1 MAKQDRRSLQAAKIA
16 PMPEKPADPLATAR
30 RVLEIE
36 SDAIRALIPRVGE
49 QMLAACRICIEAQ
62 RNQARIV
69 VIGLG
74 KSGHVGSKIA
84 ATLASTGSPAF
95 FVHAGEAGHGDMGMI
110 TGQDVILAISNSGET
125 REIAFL
131 LPRIK
136 RLGLALIAMTGN
148 PRSTLARAASVN
160 LDISV
165 AEEACPLNLAPT
177 ASTTAALAMGDALAI
192 VLLEQRGFR
201 EEDFA
206 NFHPGGVLGRRLLV
220 RVQDIMHEG
229 GDIPSVTPETSV
241 SDGLLEMSR
250 GNLGITAVV
259 DGGGKLCGVF
269 TDGDLRRTLD
279 RRIDI
284 HDTPIGEVMTPGG
297 KTVRQD
303 DLAAR
308 AVRLMEDHGITAL
321 LVLDEEKK
329 LVGVLNIHDVFRAG
343 VV

>member
-1 MAKQDRRSLQAAKIA
+1 MVENPVDA
-16 PMPEKPADPLATAR
+16 LATAR

-36 SDAIRALIPRVGE
+36 SDAIRALVPRLGE
-49 QMLAACRICIEAQ
+49 PVLVACRICIEAQ

-136 RLGLALIAMTGN
+136 RLGLPLIAMTGN

-192 VLLEQRGFR
+192 VLLEQRGFQ

-206 NFHPGGVLGRRLLV
+206 GFHPGGVLGRRLLV
-220 RVQDIMHEG
+220 RVRDIMHEG
-229 GDIPSVTPETSV
+229 DGIPSVTLNTSV
-241 SDGLLEMSR
+241 SEGLLEMSR
-250 GNLGITAVV
+250 KNLGITAVV
-259 DGGGKLCGVF
+259 DDDGKLCGVF

-284 HDTPIGEVMTPGG
+284 HDTPIGDVMTRGG
-297 KTVRQD
+297 KTIHRD
-303 DLAAR
+303 DLAAQ

-321 LVLDEEKK
+321 LVLDEEEKP
-329 LVGVLNIHDVFRAG
+329 VGALNVHDVFRAG

>member
-1 MAKQDRRSLQAAKIA
+1 MSEQATDA
-16 PMPEKPADPLATAR
+16 LATAR

-36 SDAIRALIPRVGE
+36 SDAIRALIPRLGE
-49 QMLAACRICIEAQ
+49 QMLAACSICIEAQ

-125 REIAFL
+125 QEIAFL

-136 RLGLALIAMTGN
+136 RLGLPLIAMSGN

-220 RVQDIMHEG
+220 RVRDIMHEG
-229 GDIPSVTPETSV
+229 DDIPCVTLDTPV
-241 SDGLLEMSR
+241 SEGLVEVSR
-250 GNLGITAVV
+250 KNLGITAVV
-259 DGGGKLCGVF
+259 DDGGKLRGVF
-269 TDGDLRRTLD
+269 TDGDLRRALD
-279 RRIDI
+279 RRIDV
-284 HDTPIGEVMTPGG
+284 HDTLIGDVMTPGG
-297 KTVRQD
+297 KTIQRD
-303 DLAAR
+303 DLAAK

-321 LVLDEEKK
+321 LVTDDGEK
-329 LVGVLNIHDVFRAG
+329 LVGALNIHDVFRAG

>member
-1 MAKQDRRSLQAAKIA
+1 MS
-16 PMPEKPADPLATAR
+16 EKPVDALGTAR

-36 SDAIRALIPRVGE
+36 SDAIRALIPRLGE
-49 QMLAACRICIEAQ
+49 QMLDACRICIEAQ

-136 RLGLALIAMTGN
+136 RLGLPLITMTGN

-192 VLLEQRGFR
+192 VLLEQRGFK

-229 GDIPSVTPETSV
+229 DGIPSVTLNTAV
-241 SDGLLEMSR
+241 SEGLLEMSR
-250 GNLGITAVV
+250 KNLGITAVV
-259 DGGGKLCGVF
+259 DDDGRLCGVF

-279 RRIDI
+279 RRMNI
-284 HDTPIGEVMTPGG
+284 HDTPIGDVMTPGG
-297 KTVRQD
+297 KTIHRNG
-303 DLAAR
+303 LAAQ

-321 LVLDEEKK
+321 LVLDEEEK
-329 LVGVLNIHDVFRAG
+329 LVGALNIHDVFRAG

>member
-1 MAKQDRRSLQAAKIA
+1 MSENPVDALS
-16 PMPEKPADPLATAR
+16 TAR

-36 SDAIRALIPRVGE
+36 SDAIRALIPRLGE
-49 QMLAACRICIEAQ
+49 QMLAACSVCIEAQ

-125 REIAFL
+125 QEIAFL

-136 RLGLALIAMTGN
+136 RLGLPLIAMSGN

-220 RVQDIMHEG
+220 RVRDIMHEG
-229 GDIPSVTPETSV
+229 DDIPCVTLDTPV
-241 SDGLLEMSR
+241 SEGLVEMSR
-250 GNLGITAVV
+250 KNLGITTVV
-259 DGGGKLCGVF
+259 DDGGKLRGVF

-279 RRIDI
+279 RRIDV
-284 HDTPIGEVMTPGG
+284 HDTLIGDVMTPGG
-297 KTVRQD
+297 KTIHRD
-303 DLAAR
+303 DLAAK

-321 LVLDEEKK
+321 LVTDEENR
-329 LVGVLNIHDVFRAG
+329 LVGALNIHDVFRAG

>member
-1 MAKQDRRSLQAAKIA
+1 MSENPVDALS
-16 PMPEKPADPLATAR
+16 TAR

-36 SDAIRALIPRVGE
+36 SDAIRALIPRLGE
-49 QMLAACRICIEAQ
+49 QMLAACSICIEAQ

-125 REIAFL
+125 QEIAFL

-136 RLGLALIAMTGN
+136 RLGLPLIAMSGN

-220 RVQDIMHEG
+220 RVRDIMHKGDGVPCVTLDTPVSEG
-229 GDIPSVTPETSV
+229 LV
-241 SDGLLEMSR
+241 EMSR
-250 GNLGITAVV
+250 KNLGITAVV
-259 DGGGKLCGVF
+259 DDGGKLRGVF
-269 TDGDLRRTLD
+269 TDGDLRRALD
-279 RRIDI
+279 RRIDV
-284 HDTPIGEVMTPGG
+284 HDTPIGDVMTRGG
-297 KTVRQD
+297 KTIHRD
-303 DLAAR
+303 DLAAK

-321 LVLDEEKK
+321 LVTDEGEK
-329 LVGVLNIHDVFRAG
+329 LVGALNIHDVFRAG

>member
-1 MAKQDRRSLQAAKIA
+1 MVENPVDALG
-16 PMPEKPADPLATAR
+16 TAR

-36 SDAIRALIPRVGE
+36 SDAIRALVPRLGE
-49 QMLAACRICIEAQ
+49 PVLEACRICIEAQ
-62 RNQARIV
+62 RNQARII

-125 REIAFL
+125 QEIAFL

-136 RLGLALIAMTGN
+136 RLGLPLIAMTGN
-148 PRSTLARAASVN
+148 PRSTLAKAASVN

-192 VLLEQRGFR
+192 MLLEQRGFE

-220 RVQDIMHEG
+220 RVRDIMHEG
-229 GDIPSVTPETSV
+229 DGIPSVSLNTAVGE
-241 SDGLLEMSR
+241 GLLEMSR
-250 GNLGITAVV
+250 TNLGITAVV
-259 DGGGKLCGVF
+259 DDDGKLCGVF

-279 RRIDI
+279 RRVDV
-284 HDTPIGEVMTPGG
+284 HDTPIGDVMTPGG
-297 KTVRQD
+297 KTIHRD

-308 AVRLMEDHGITAL
+308 AVRLMEDYGITAL
-321 LVLDEEKK
+321 LVLDDDGK
-329 LVGVLNIHDVFRAG
+329 LAGALNIHDVFRAG

>member
-1 MAKQDRRSLQAAKIA
+1 MSENPVDALS
-16 PMPEKPADPLATAR
+16 TAR

-36 SDAIRALIPRVGE
+36 SDAIRALIPRLGE
-49 QMLAACRICIEAQ
+49 QMLAACSICIEAQ
-62 RNQARIV
+62 RKQARIV

-125 REIAFL
+125 QEIAFL

-136 RLGLALIAMTGN
+136 RLGLPLIAMSGN

-220 RVQDIMHEG
+220 RVKDIMHEG
-229 GDIPSVTPETSV
+229 DGIPCVTLGTSV
-241 SDGLLEMSR
+241 SEGLVEMSR
-250 GNLGITAVV
+250 KNLGITAVV
-259 DGGGKLCGVF
+259 DDGGKLRGVF

-279 RRIDI
+279 RRIDV
-284 HDTPIGEVMTPGG
+284 HDTPIGDVMTRGG
-297 KTVRQD
+297 KTIQRD
-303 DLAAR
+303 DLAAK

-321 LVLDEEKK
+321 LVTDEGEK
-329 LVGVLNIHDVFRAG
+329 LVGALNIHDVFRAG

>member
-1 MAKQDRRSLQAAKIA
+1 MSENPVDALS
-16 PMPEKPADPLATAR
+16 TAR

-36 SDAIRALIPRVGE
+36 SDAIRALIPRLGE
-49 QMLAACRICIEAQ
+49 QMLAACSICIEAQ

-125 REIAFL
+125 QEIAFL

-136 RLGLALIAMTGN
+136 RLGLPLIAMSGN

-220 RVQDIMHEG
+220 RVRDIMHKGDGVPCVTLDTPVSEG
-229 GDIPSVTPETSV
+229 LV
-241 SDGLLEMSR
+241 EMSR
-250 GNLGITAVV
+250 KNLGITAVV
-259 DGGGKLCGVF
+259 DDGGKLRGVF
-269 TDGDLRRTLD
+269 TDGDLRRALD
-279 RRIDI
+279 RRIDV
-284 HDTPIGEVMTPGG
+284 HDTLIGDVMTPGG
-297 KTVRQD
+297 KTIHRD
-303 DLAAR
+303 DLAAK

-321 LVLDEEKK
+321 LVTDEGEK
-329 LVGVLNIHDVFRAG
+329 LVGALNIHDVFRAG

>member
-1 MAKQDRRSLQAAKIA
+1 MSVTTNAV
-16 PMPEKPADPLATAR
+16 DPLITAR

-36 SDAIRALIPRVGE
+36 SDAIRALIPRLGE
-49 QMLAACRICIEAQ
+49 ELPAACEICIEAQ

-136 RLGLALIAMTGN
+136 RLGLPLIAMTGN

-329 LVGVLNIHDVFRAG
+329 LVGALNIHDVFRAG

>member
-1 MAKQDRRSLQAAKIA
+1 MSENPVDALS
-16 PMPEKPADPLATAR
+16 TAR

-36 SDAIRALIPRVGE
+36 SDAIRALIPRLGE
-49 QMLAACRICIEAQ
+49 QMLAACSVCIEAQ

-125 REIAFL
+125 QEIAFL

-136 RLGLALIAMTGN
+136 RLGLPLIAMSGN

-220 RVQDIMHEG
+220 RVRDIMHEG
-229 GDIPSVTPETSV
+229 DDIPFVTLDTPV
-241 SDGLLEMSR
+241 SEGLVEMSR
-250 GNLGITAVV
+250 KNLGITAVV
-259 DGGGKLCGVF
+259 DDGGKLRGVF

-279 RRIDI
+279 RRIDV
-284 HDTPIGEVMTPGG
+284 HDTLIGDVMTPGG
-297 KTVRQD
+297 KTIHRD
-303 DLAAR
+303 DLAAK

-321 LVLDEEKK
+321 LVTDEENR
-329 LVGVLNIHDVFRAG
+329 LVGALNIHDVFRAG

>member
-1 MAKQDRRSLQAAKIA
+1 MRVKIA
-16 PMPEKPADPLATAR
+16 PMMSAIPKSADPLATAR

-36 SDAIRALIPRVGE
+36 SEAIRSLIPRLGNE
-49 QMLAACRICIEAQ
+49 LLDACRIFIEAQ
-62 RNQARIV
+62 RDHARIV
-69 VIGLG
+69 VIGMG
-74 KSGHVGSKIA
+74 KSGHIGSKIA

-110 TGQDVILAISNSGET
+110 TSHDVVLAISNSGET
-125 REIAFL
+125 QEIAFL

-136 RLGLALIAMTGN
+136 RLGLPLITMTGK

-165 AEEACPLNLAPT
+165 VEEACPLNLAPT

-192 VLLEQRGFR
+192 VLLEQRGFK
-201 EEDFA
+201 EQDFA

-220 RVQDIMHEG
+220 RVRDIMHEG
-229 GDIPSVTPETSV
+229 DGLPCVSLDTPVRE
-241 SDGLLEMSR
+241 GLLEMSR
-250 GNLGITAVV
+250 TNLGITAVV
-259 DGGGKLCGVF
+259 DDDGLLCGVF

-279 RRIDI
+279 RRVDI
-284 HDTPIGEVMTPGG
+284 HDTRIGDVMTAGG
-297 KTVRQD
+297 KTIRRD
-303 DLAAR
+303 GLAAQ

-321 LVLDEEKK
+321 LVVDEDDK
-329 LVGVLNIHDVFRAG
+329 LVGALNIHDVFRAG

>member
-1 MAKQDRRSLQAAKIA
+1 MSENPVDALS
-16 PMPEKPADPLATAR
+16 TAR

-36 SDAIRALIPRVGE
+36 SDAIRALIPRLGE
-49 QMLAACRICIEAQ
+49 QMLAACSVCIEAQ

-125 REIAFL
+125 QEIAFL

-136 RLGLALIAMTGN
+136 RLGLPLIAMSGN

-220 RVQDIMHEG
+220 RVRDIMHEG
-229 GDIPSVTPETSV
+229 DDIPCVTLDTPV
-241 SDGLLEMSR
+241 SEGLVEMSR
-250 GNLGITAVV
+250 KNLGITAVV
-259 DGGGKLCGVF
+259 DDGGKLRGVF

-279 RRIDI
+279 RRIDV
-284 HDTPIGEVMTPGG
+284 HDTLIGDVMTPGG
-297 KTVRQD
+297 KTIHRD
-303 DLAAR
+303 DLAAK

-321 LVLDEEKK
+321 LVTDEENR
-329 LVGVLNIHDVFRAG
+329 LVGALNIHDVFRAG

>member
-1 MAKQDRRSLQAAKIA
+1 MSENPVDALS
-16 PMPEKPADPLATAR
+16 TAR

-36 SDAIRALIPRVGE
+36 SDAIRALIPRLGE
-49 QMLAACRICIEAQ
+49 QMLAACSICIEAQ

-74 KSGHVGSKIA
+74 KSGHVGNKIA

-125 REIAFL
+125 QEIAFL

-136 RLGLALIAMTGN
+136 RLGLPLIAMSGN

-220 RVQDIMHEG
+220 RVRDIMHEG
-229 GDIPSVTPETSV
+229 DDIPCVTLDTPV
-241 SDGLLEMSR
+241 SEGLVEMSR
-250 GNLGITAVV
+250 KNLGITAVV
-259 DGGGKLCGVF
+259 DDGGKLRGVF

-279 RRIDI
+279 RRIDV
-284 HDTPIGEVMTPGG
+284 HDTLIGDVMTPGG
-297 KTVRQD
+297 KTIHRD
-303 DLAAR
+303 DLAAK

-321 LVLDEEKK
+321 LVTDDGEK
-329 LVGVLNIHDVFRAG
+329 LVGALNIHDVFRAG

>member
-1 MAKQDRRSLQAAKIA
+1 MATAITAV
-16 PMPEKPADPLATAR
+16 DPLITAR

-36 SDAIRALIPRVGE
+36 SDAIRALIPRLGAE
-49 QMLAACRICIEAQ
+49 LLEACRICIEAQ
-62 RNQARIV
+62 RGNARIV

-125 REIAFL
+125 QEIAFL

-136 RLGLALIAMTGN
+136 RLGLPLIAMTGN

-192 VLLEQRGFR
+192 VLLEQRGFK

-229 GDIPSVTPETSV
+229 DGIPSVTPDTSV
-241 SDGLLEMSR
+241 SEGLLEMSR
-250 GNLGITAVV
+250 KNLGMTAVV
-259 DGGGKLCGVF
+259 GDDGRLRGVF

-279 RRIDI
+279 RRIDV
-284 HDTPIGEVMTPGG
+284 HATPIGEVMTPGG
-297 KTVRQD
+297 KTVHRD
-303 DLAAR
+303 DLAAK

-321 LVLDEEKK
+321 LVLDDEEK
-329 LVGVLNIHDVFRAG
+329 LIGALNIHDVFRAG

>member
-1 MAKQDRRSLQAAKIA
+1 MSENPVDALS
-16 PMPEKPADPLATAR
+16 TAR

-36 SDAIRALIPRVGE
+36 SDAIRALIPRLGE
-49 QMLAACRICIEAQ
+49 QMLAACSICIEAQ

-125 REIAFL
+125 QEIAFL

-136 RLGLALIAMTGN
+136 RLGLPLIAMSGN

-220 RVQDIMHEG
+220 RVRDIMHEG
-229 GDIPSVTPETSV
+229 DDIPCVTLDTPV
-241 SDGLLEMSR
+241 SEGLVEVSR
-250 GNLGITAVV
+250 KNLGITAVV
-259 DGGGKLCGVF
+259 DDGGKLRGVF
-269 TDGDLRRTLD
+269 TDGDLRRALD
-279 RRIDI
+279 RRIDV
-284 HDTPIGEVMTPGG
+284 HDTPIGDVMTRGG
-297 KTVRQD
+297 KTIQRD
-303 DLAAR
+303 DLAAK

-321 LVLDEEKK
+321 LVTDEGEK
-329 LVGVLNIHDVFRAG
+329 LVGALNIHDVFRAG

>member
-1 MAKQDRRSLQAAKIA
+1 MSERPVDA
-16 PMPEKPADPLATAR
+16 LATAR
-30 RVLEIE
+30 RVLKIE
-36 SDAIRALIPRVGE
+36 SDAIRALIPRLGE
-49 QMLAACRICIEAQ
+49 PVLDACRICIEAQ

-74 KSGHVGSKIA
+74 KSGHMGSKIA

-125 REIAFL
+125 QEIAFL

-136 RLGLALIAMTGN
+136 RLGLPLITMTGN

-192 VLLEQRGFR
+192 VLLEQRGFK

-229 GDIPSVTPETSV
+229 DGIPSVTLNTAV
-241 SDGLLEMSR
+241 SEGLLEMSR
-250 GNLGITAVV
+250 KNLGITAVV
-259 DGGGKLCGVF
+259 DDDGRLCGVF

-279 RRIDI
+279 RRMDI
-284 HDTPIGEVMTPGG
+284 HDTPIGDVMTPGG
-297 KTVRQD
+297 KTIHRNG
-303 DLAAR
+303 LAAQ

-321 LVLDEEKK
+321 LVLDEEEK
-329 LVGVLNIHDVFRAG
+329 LVGALNVHDVFRAG

>member
-1 MAKQDRRSLQAAKIA
+1 MSVTTNVV
-16 PMPEKPADPLATAR
+16 DPLITAR

-36 SDAIRALIPRVGE
+36 SDAIRALIPRLGDG
-49 QMLAACRICIEAQ
+49 LPAACEICIEAQ

-110 TGQDVILAISNSGET
+110 TGQDVILAISYSGET
-125 REIAFL
+125 QEIAFL
-131 LPRIK
+131 LPHIK
-136 RLGLALIAMTGN
+136 RLGLPLIAMTGN

-220 RVQDIMHEG
+220 RVRDIMHEG

-259 DGGGKLCGVF
+259 DGSGRLCGVF

-297 KTVRQD
+297 KTVHQD

-321 LVLDEEKK
+321 LVLDEENK
-329 LVGVLNIHDVFRAG
+329 LVGALNIHDVFRAG

>member
-1 MAKQDRRSLQAAKIA
+1 MSENPVDALS
-16 PMPEKPADPLATAR
+16 TAR

-36 SDAIRALIPRVGE
+36 SDAIRALVPRLGE
-49 QMLAACRICIEAQ
+49 QMLAACSICIEAQ
-62 RNQARIV
+62 RKQARIV

-125 REIAFL
+125 QEIAFL

-136 RLGLALIAMTGN
+136 RLGLPLIAMSGN

-220 RVQDIMHEG
+220 RVKDIMHK
-229 GDIPSVTPETSV
+229 GDGIPCVTLGTSV
-241 SDGLLEMSR
+241 SEGLAEMSR
-250 GNLGITAVV
+250 KNLGITAVV
-259 DGGGKLCGVF
+259 DDRGKLRGVF
-269 TDGDLRRTLD
+269 TDGDLRRALD
-279 RRIDI
+279 RRIDV
-284 HDTPIGEVMTPGG
+284 HDTPIGDVMTRGG
-297 KTVRQD
+297 KTIHRD
-303 DLAAR
+303 DLAAK

-321 LVLDEEKK
+321 LVTDEGEK
-329 LVGVLNIHDVFRAG
+329 LVGALNIHDVFRAG

>member
-1 MAKQDRRSLQAAKIA
+1 MFEKSDAADA
-16 PMPEKPADPLATAR
+16 LATAR

-36 SDAIRALIPRVGE
+36 SRAIRSLIPRLGSE
-49 QMLAACRICIEAQ
+49 LLDACRICIEAQ

-69 VIGLG
+69 VIGMG
-74 KSGHVGSKIA
+74 KSGHIGSKIA

-110 TGQDVILAISNSGET
+110 TNQDVILAISNSGET
-125 REIAFL
+125 REIASL

-136 RLGLALIAMTGN
+136 RLGLPLITMTGN
-148 PRSTLARAASVN
+148 PRSTFAKAASVN
-160 LDISV
+160 LDIRV

-192 VLLEQRGFR
+192 VLLEQRGFK

-206 NFHPGGVLGRRLLV
+206 DFHPRGVLGRKLLV
-220 RVQDIMHEG
+220 RVRDIMHEG
-229 GDIPSVTPETSV
+229 GDLPCVTLDTPV
-241 SDGLLEMSR
+241 SGGLMEMSR
-250 GNLGITAVV
+250 TNLGITAVV
-259 DGGGKLCGVF
+259 DEDGRLRGVF
-269 TDGDLRRTLD
+269 TDGDVRRTLD

-284 HDTPIGEVMTPGG
+284 HATRISEVMTVGG
-297 KTVRQD
+297 KTIRRNG
-303 DLAAR
+303 LAAQ

-321 LVLDEEKK
+321 MVLDEEDR
-329 LVGVLNIHDVFRAG
+329 LVGALNIHDVFRAG

>member
-1 MAKQDRRSLQAAKIA
+1 MSENPVDALS
-16 PMPEKPADPLATAR
+16 TAR

-36 SDAIRALIPRVGE
+36 SDAIRALIPRLGE
-49 QMLAACRICIEAQ
+49 QMLAACSICIEAQ

-125 REIAFL
+125 QEIAFL

-136 RLGLALIAMTGN
+136 RLGLPLIAMSGN

-220 RVQDIMHEG
+220 RVRDIMHEG
-229 GDIPSVTPETSV
+229 DDIPCVTLDTPV
-241 SDGLLEMSR
+241 SEGLVEVSR
-250 GNLGITAVV
+250 KNLGITAVV
-259 DGGGKLCGVF
+259 DDGGKLRGVF
-269 TDGDLRRTLD
+269 TDGDLRRALD
-279 RRIDI
+279 RRIDV
-284 HDTPIGEVMTPGG
+284 HDTPIGDVMTRGG
-297 KTVRQD
+297 KTIHRN
-303 DLAAR
+303 DLAAK

-321 LVLDEEKK
+321 LVTDEGEK
-329 LVGVLNIHDVFRAG
+329 LVGALNIHDVFRAG

>member
-1 MAKQDRRSLQAAKIA
+1 MSERPVDA
-16 PMPEKPADPLATAR
+16 LATAR
-30 RVLEIE
+30 RVLKIE
-36 SDAIRALIPRVGE
+36 SDAIRALIPRLGE
-49 QMLAACRICIEAQ
+49 PVLDACRICIEAQ

-74 KSGHVGSKIA
+74 KSGHMGSKIA

-125 REIAFL
+125 QEIAFL

-136 RLGLALIAMTGN
+136 RLGLPLITMTGN

-165 AEEACPLNLAPT
+165 AEEASPLNLAPT

-192 VLLEQRGFR
+192 VLLEQRGFK

-229 GDIPSVTPETSV
+229 DGIPSVTLNTAV
-241 SDGLLEMSR
+241 SEGLLEMSR
-250 GNLGITAVV
+250 KNLGITAVV
-259 DGGGKLCGVF
+259 DDDGRLCGVF

-279 RRIDI
+279 RRMDI
-284 HDTPIGEVMTPGG
+284 HDTPIGDVMTPGG
-297 KTVRQD
+297 KTIHRNG
-303 DLAAR
+303 LAAQ

-321 LVLDEEKK
+321 LVLDEEEK
-329 LVGVLNIHDVFRAG
+329 LVGALNVHDVFRAG

>member
-1 MAKQDRRSLQAAKIA
+1 
-16 PMPEKPADPLATAR
+16 MPEVSVDALATAR

-36 SDAIRALIPRVGE
+36 SDAIRALVPRLGE
-49 QMLAACRICIEAQ
+49 QVLSACRICIEAQ
-62 RNQARIV
+62 RDRARIV

-125 REIAFL
+125 QEIAFL

-136 RLGLALIAMTGN
+136 RLGLPLIAMTGN

-206 NFHPGGVLGRRLLV
+206 SFHPGGVLGRRLLV
-220 RVQDIMHEG
+220 RVRDIMHEG
-229 GDIPSVTPETSV
+229 DGIPSVMPDTPV
-241 SDGLLEMSR
+241 SEGLLEMSR
-250 GNLGITAVV
+250 KNLGITAVV
-259 DGGGKLCGVF
+259 DDDGGLCGVF

-279 RRIDI
+279 RRIDV
-284 HDTPIGEVMTPGG
+284 HGTRIGDVMTPGG
-297 KTVRQD
+297 KTIHRD
-303 DLAAR
+303 DLAAK

-321 LVLDEEKK
+321 LVIDDDGK
-329 LVGVLNIHDVFRAG
+329 LAGALNVHDVFRAG

>member
-1 MAKQDRRSLQAAKIA
+1 MSENPVDALS
-16 PMPEKPADPLATAR
+16 TAR

-36 SDAIRALIPRVGE
+36 SDAIRALIPRLGE
-49 QMLAACRICIEAQ
+49 QMLAACSICIEAQ

-125 REIAFL
+125 QEIAFL

-136 RLGLALIAMTGN
+136 RLGLPLIAMSGN

-220 RVQDIMHEG
+220 RVRDIMHEG
-229 GDIPSVTPETSV
+229 DDIPCVTLDTPV
-241 SDGLLEMSR
+241 SEGLVEMSR
-250 GNLGITAVV
+250 KNLGITAVV
-259 DGGGKLCGVF
+259 DDGGKLRGVF

-279 RRIDI
+279 RRIDV
-284 HDTPIGEVMTPGG
+284 HDTLIGDVMTPGG
-297 KTVRQD
+297 KTIHRD
-303 DLAAR
+303 DLAAK

-321 LVLDEEKK
+321 LVTDEENR
-329 LVGVLNIHDVFRAG
+329 LVGALNIHDVFRAG

>member
-1 MAKQDRRSLQAAKIA
+1 MSENPVDALS
-16 PMPEKPADPLATAR
+16 TAR

-36 SDAIRALIPRVGE
+36 SDAIRALIPRLGE
-49 QMLAACRICIEAQ
+49 QMLAACSICIEAQ

-125 REIAFL
+125 QEIAFL

-136 RLGLALIAMTGN
+136 RLGLPLIAMSGN

-220 RVQDIMHEG
+220 RVRDIMHEG
-229 GDIPSVTPETSV
+229 DDIPCVTLDTPV
-241 SDGLLEMSR
+241 SEGLVEMSR
-250 GNLGITAVV
+250 KNLGITAVV
-259 DGGGKLCGVF
+259 DDGGKLRGVF

-279 RRIDI
+279 RRIDV
-284 HDTPIGEVMTPGG
+284 HDTLIGDVMTPGG
-297 KTVRQD
+297 KTIQRD
-303 DLAAR
+303 DLAAK

-321 LVLDEEKK
+321 LVTDDGEK
-329 LVGVLNIHDVFRAG
+329 LVGALNIHDVFRAG

>member
-1 MAKQDRRSLQAAKIA
+1 MSEQATDA
-16 PMPEKPADPLATAR
+16 LATAR

-36 SDAIRALIPRVGE
+36 SDAIRALIPRLGE
-49 QMLAACRICIEAQ
+49 QMLAACSICIEAQ

-125 REIAFL
+125 QEIAFL

-136 RLGLALIAMTGN
+136 RLGLPLIAMSGN

-220 RVQDIMHEG
+220 RVRDIMHEG
-229 GDIPSVTPETSV
+229 DGVPCVTLDTPV
-241 SDGLLEMSR
+241 SEGLVEMSR
-250 GNLGITAVV
+250 KNLGITAVV
-259 DGGGKLCGVF
+259 DDGGKLRGVF

-279 RRIDI
+279 RRIDV
-284 HDTPIGEVMTPGG
+284 HDTLIGDVMTPGG
-297 KTVRQD
+297 KTIHRD
-303 DLAAR
+303 DLAAK

-321 LVLDEEKK
+321 LVTGDGEK
-329 LVGVLNIHDVFRAG
+329 LVGALNIHDVFRAG

>member
-1 MAKQDRRSLQAAKIA
+1 MSERPVDA
-16 PMPEKPADPLATAR
+16 LATAR
-30 RVLEIE
+30 RVLKIE
-36 SDAIRALIPRVGE
+36 SDAIRALIPRLGE
-49 QMLAACRICIEAQ
+49 PVLDACRICIEAQ

-125 REIAFL
+125 QEIAFL

-136 RLGLALIAMTGN
+136 RLGLPLITMTGN

-192 VLLEQRGFR
+192 VLLEQRGFK

-229 GDIPSVTPETSV
+229 DGIPSVTLDTAV
-241 SDGLLEMSR
+241 SEGLLEMSR
-250 GNLGITAVV
+250 KNLGITAVV
-259 DGGGKLCGVF
+259 DDDGRLCGVF

-279 RRIDI
+279 RRMDI
-284 HDTPIGEVMTPGG
+284 HDTPIGDVMTPGG
-297 KTVRQD
+297 KTIHRNG
-303 DLAAR
+303 LAAQ

-321 LVLDEEKK
+321 LVLDEEEK
-329 LVGVLNIHDVFRAG
+329 LVGALNVHDVFRAG